1 MGETAELRNPEAGTF
16 SLNDFIAQGD
26 NEATVLRLLRTMI
39 PTIDMRDFQRKYVF
53 SAGKQTLQVGE
64 SLFLQWTV
72 PDNEWWRP
80 RTLMFTN
87 KDNALKTVRVEFTV
101 DPSLDN
107 IYRAV
112 QTRVDAGES
121 QVVYGQD
128 IDGAIGTSTGRF
140 ASRLPNIMRPGDI
153 MTFVQQQ
160 NVAILSEQSWTMIY
174 ELVPQPA
181 VALVRGVAAA
191 VTVT

>member
-1 MGETAELRNPEAGTF
+1 MGETAELRNPESGTF
-16 SLNDFIAQGD
+16 SFNDFIAQGD

-53 SAGKQTLQVGE
+53 SSGKQTLQIGE
-64 SLFLQWTV
+64 TLVLRWTV

-87 KDNALKTVRVEFTV
+87 KDNVIKGILVEFTV

-112 QTRVDAGES
+112 QTVVGVGDS

-128 IDGAIGTSTGRF
+128 LDGAIGNTVSRF
-140 ASRLPNIMRPGDI
+140 SSRLPSIMRPADV
-153 MTFVQQQ
+153 MTMIQLQG
-160 NVAILSEQSWTMIY
+160 VAIVSEQSWTMIY

-181 VALVRGVAAA
+181 VALVRGVDAA